1 MHAQSVPVNGRLMFL
16 TTKFFRRVIEVTS
29 RWLDHTSI
37 IDETE
42 KRTSP
47 IKLEKTRQKKKTMNT
62 NATQIN
68 LISLP
73 ECANESIN
81 GPFSEQR
88 NDISDMEIACVL
100 SHLPMS
106 NFEFARV
113 QKLTDLRN
121 STEIERHDKQSCRD
135 FGCFY
140 TLIYEGIQRKNK
152 QSEVQASLL
161 RCYTLQNSPDSALR
175 AVYEKGLGP
184 AT

>member
-1 MHAQSVPVNGRLMFL
+1 MRLKKEQLRFNC
-16 TTKFFRRVIEVTS
+16 KERG
-29 RWLDHTSI
+29 
-37 IDETE
+37 
-42 KRTSP
+42 
-47 IKLEKTRQKKKTMNT
+47 KKTINT
-62 NATQIN
+62 NATEIN

-81 GPFSEQR
+81 GAFSEQR
-88 NDISDMEIACVL
+88 DDISDMEIACVL

-121 STEIERHDKQSCRD
+121 SKEIERYDKQSCRD
-135 FGCFY
+135 LGCFY

-152 QSEVQASLL
+152 QTEVQASLL
-161 RCYTLQNSPDSALR
+161 RSCTLQNSPESALR

>member
-1 MHAQSVPVNGRLMFL
+1 MRLKKEQL
-16 TTKFFRRVIEVTS
+16 R
-29 RWLDHTSI
+29 LDWKER
-37 IDETE
+37 D
-42 KRTSP
+42 
-47 IKLEKTRQKKKTMNT
+47 KKTINT
-62 NATQIN
+62 NATEIN

-81 GPFSEQR
+81 GAFSEQR

-135 FGCFY
+135 LGCFY
-140 TLIYEGIQRKNK
+140 TLIYEGIQCKNK

-161 RCYTLQNSPDSALR
+161 RCCTLQLARKCTARCLRKGTGSCYLNQKNTLVYPTWEFDGVSA
-175 AVYEKGLGP
+175 
-184 AT
+184 

>member
-1 MHAQSVPVNGRLMFL
+1 MSINRRSLFL
-16 TTKFFRRVIEVTS
+16 TAKFFRWVIEVTS
-29 RWLDHTSI
+29 RWLYHTSI
-37 IDETE
+37 IDKTE

-47 IKLEKTRQKKKTMNT
+47 IKLERTRQKKTINT
-62 NATQIN
+62 NATEIN

-81 GPFSEQR
+81 GAFSEQR
-88 NDISDMEIACVL
+88 DDISDMEIACVL

-121 STEIERHDKQSCRD
+121 STEIERYDKQSCRD
-135 FGCFY
+135 LGCFY

-152 QSEVQASLL
+152 QTEVQASLL
-161 RCYTLQNSPDSALR
+161 RSCTLQNSPESALR

-184 AT
+184 SA